1 MEMGISNTP
10 NKWINTNNAY
20 YNNGTSALNAYANT
34 PCPASQLVEGETP
47 EELEKAMLDMVQN
60 YKDNKWLEENL
71 YPYM

>member
-20 YNNGTSALNAYANT
+20 YNNGTAALNAYANT